1 MLTRKA
7 VEELLVAMANWR
19 NSLIKALA
27 LAWLEAHPVCP
38 ACDGRGIAVDYGIA
52 PDETCSPCRGLGY
65 CDKAA
70 PDQIIKDQIKVDTRM
85 KALLECAGAL
95 CGPCSEGDRPE
106 NRIEFSFRRSHIRI
120 FDSRTTLETTEQGEG
135 MKRTALLL
143 AISWA
148 GGTAAGVL
156 VSDGLAQEWTQ
167 DQYAQYCADVRR
179 TSGIT
184 ACTLPP
190 GVTIKVSIEEQLA
203 ALKAQVAMLVAEVAR
218 LRGLLEKK

>member
-1 MLTRKA
+1 
-7 VEELLVAMANWR
+7 
-19 NSLIKALA
+19 
-27 LAWLEAHPVCP
+27 
-38 ACDGRGIAVDYGIA
+38 
-52 PDETCSPCRGLGY
+52 
-65 CDKAA
+65 
-70 PDQIIKDQIKVDTRM
+70 
-85 KALLECAGAL
+85 
-95 CGPCSEGDRPE
+95 
-106 NRIEFSFRRSHIRI
+106 
-120 FDSRTTLETTEQGEG
+120 

-203 ALKAQVAMLVAEVAR
+203 ALKAQVAMLAAEVAR

>member
-1 MLTRKA
+1 
-7 VEELLVAMANWR
+7 
-19 NSLIKALA
+19 
-27 LAWLEAHPVCP
+27 
-38 ACDGRGIAVDYGIA
+38 
-52 PDETCSPCRGLGY
+52 
-65 CDKAA
+65 
-70 PDQIIKDQIKVDTRM
+70 
-85 KALLECAGAL
+85 
-95 CGPCSEGDRPE
+95 
-106 NRIEFSFRRSHIRI
+106 
-120 FDSRTTLETTEQGEG
+120 